1 MSDTPTLPSS
11 PRPRPVVWYGAF
23 TAALGAFLGFAGLQ
37 DLMPKT
43 VIAWVALVGAV
54 VTAAGAFLVQK
65 TTTPL
70 SNPQDARGVPMV
82 PVDVAHAQAVE
93 AAATGTPPPS
103 PTGPTMGTTGGPLL
117 PD

>member
-1 MSDTPTLPSS
+1 MSDTPNSS
-11 PRPRPVVWYGAF
+11 TPRPRPVVLYGAF

-70 SNPQDARGVPMV
+70 SSPQDARGVPLV
-82 PVDVAHAQAVE
+82 PIDAID
-93 AAATGTPPPS
+93 TPAP
-103 PTGPTMGTTGGPLL
+103 
-117 PD
+117 